1 MRIAAG
7 SAPGALRRDQERTL
21 RLHTGV
27 AGILVADPAGVRRKA
42 RANLDRLLAEHPRGQ
57 ARRRL
62 LEWQRILRG
71 PVVGI
76 IEALTSPTERSIE
89 LRQNSPFAGVLAS
102 EDRRAILEAFRNQ
115 GSDDAS

>member
-7 SAPGALRRDQERTL
+7 TTPGALRREQERKL

-27 AGILVADPAGVRRKA
+27 AGVLVADPAGVTRKA
-42 RANLDRLLAEHPRGQ
+42 RTNLDRLLAEHPRGQ

-71 PVVGI
+71 PVPEV

-89 LRQNSPFAGVLAS
+89 LRQNSPFAGVLAP
-102 EDRRAILEAFRNQ
+102 ERRQVILEALRNQ